1 MSWIRMQSDTEQRMA
16 AVALVV
22 AGVCFLL
29 YPAIRPFTD
38 EDSLA
43 GAKAFSSDAWVI
55 AHMLAVLAFILFSLG
70 LSGLAQR
77 LQTRLARSSVVV
89 SWIGVGLTLTYYGAE
104 VFGLHAIGATVV
116 EKQDV
121 TLLRLADDIRF
132 GPGITVLIAG
142 LLLLAFGVLLA
153 EIAVWRSGDL
163 PRWSGL
169 PLVVGF
175 ALYLPQYLASQPVRV
190 AHAVLI
196 TAGCFWIASALW
208 RADRRS
214 APLLRATESTDSSG
228 GC

>member
-1 MSWIRMQSDTEQRMA
+1 MQSDNEQPIA
-16 AVALVV
+16 AVALAV

-29 YPAIRPFTD
+29 YPAMRPFAD

-43 GAKAFSSDAWVI
+43 GAKAFTSGAWVI
-55 AHMLAVLAFILFSLG
+55 ADLLAVLAFILFSLG

-89 SWIGVGLTLTYYGAE
+89 TWIGAALTLTYYGAE

-116 EKQDV
+116 EKQDIS
-121 TLLRLADDIRF
+121 LLQLADDVRF
-132 GPGITVLIAG
+132 GPGISVLIAG
-142 LLLLAFGVLLA
+142 LLLLTFGLLLA

-169 PLVVGF
+169 PSVVGF

-190 AHAVLI
+190 AHAALI
-196 TAGCFWIASALW
+196 TAGCFWIAAALW
-208 RADRRS
+208 RADKR
-214 APLLRATESTDSSG
+214 PVSS
-228 GC
+228 

>member
-1 MSWIRMQSDTEQRMA
+1 MQSDTEQRMA

-38 EDSLA
+38 EDYLA
-43 GAKAFSSDAWVI
+43 GAKAFASGAWVI

-89 SWIGVGLTLTYYGAE
+89 SWIGVGFTLAYYGAE

-121 TLLRLADDIRF
+121 TLLQLAEDVRF

-142 LLLLAFGVLLA
+142 LLLLTFGVLLA
-153 EIAVWRSGDL
+153 AIAVWRSGDL

-190 AHAVLI
+190 AHAALI
-196 TAGCFWIASALW
+196 T
-208 RADRRS
+208 RDV
-214 APLLRATESTDSSG
+214 SG
-228 GC
+228 SHWPYGVSIDGV

>member
-1 MSWIRMQSDTEQRMA
+1 MQTDTEQRMA
-16 AVALVV
+16 AVALIV

-29 YPAIRPFTD
+29 YPALRPFAD
-38 EDSLA
+38 EDSLL
-43 GAKAFSSDAWVI
+43 GAEAFASGGWVI
-55 AHMLAVLAFILFSLG
+55 AHLLAVVAFILFSLG
-70 LSGLAQR
+70 LSGVARR

-121 TLLRLADDIRF
+121 TLLQLADGVRF
-132 GPGITVLIAG
+132 GPGISVLIAG
-142 LLLLAFGVLLA
+142 LLLLTFGVLLA

-175 ALYLPQYLASQPVRV
+175 ALYLPQYLASQPIRV
-190 AHAVLI
+190 AHAALI

-208 RADRRS
+208 RGDRRPVRS
-214 APLLRATESTDSSG
+214 ASK
-228 GC
+228 